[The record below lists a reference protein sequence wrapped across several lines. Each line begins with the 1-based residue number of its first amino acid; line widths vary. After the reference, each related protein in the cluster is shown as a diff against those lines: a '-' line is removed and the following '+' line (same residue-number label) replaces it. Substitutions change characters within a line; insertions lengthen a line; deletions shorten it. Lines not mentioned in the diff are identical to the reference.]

1 MITITAAAVGF
12 VLLVGLMALGLH
24 VAFVMFAIS
33 MLGAM
38 FYLGWP
44 ATLEFGTQYWGATN
58 NFVLVA
64 IPLFVL
70 LGELLVRGGFTDP
83 PANSHRSGRGQQ
95 LLSVQPIL
103 RPRCSYVASTAA
115 PPRNQDG

>member
-1 MITITAAAVGF
+1 MITMTAAATGF
-12 VLLVGLMALGLH
+12 FLLVGLMALGLH

-33 MLGAM
+33 MLGAI

-70 LGELLVRGGFTDP
+70 LGELLVRGGSDLNRYYGPQSAQDELEAELTARAERD
-83 PANSHRSGRGQQ
+83 AQDEQG
-95 LLSVQPIL
+95 V
-103 RPRCSYVASTAA
+103 RP
-115 PPRNQDG
+115 